1 MRYRY
6 REHFTC
12 YNRVAKKKRGKKI
25 VLAVPVL
32 PLDKV
37 DSMGEIADDL
47 VYVFAP
53 KFFPGVGMFY
63 EDFNQVSDS
72 DAEKM
77 LKEINKEAQIE
88 H

>member
-1 MRYRY
+1 MLRK
-6 REHFTC
+6 
-12 YNRVAKKKRGKKI
+12 NGVKKI
-25 VLAVPVL
+25 VVAVPVL

-72 DAEKM
+72 DAKKM
-77 LKEINKEAQIE
+77 LKEINKEQQIE

>member
-1 MRYRY
+1 LLRK
-6 REHFTC
+6 
-12 YNRVAKKKRGKKI
+12 NGVKKI
-25 VLAVPVL
+25 VVAVPVL

-47 VYVFAP
+47 VYVFAL

-72 DAEKM
+72 DAKKM
-77 LKEINKEAQIE
+77 LKEINKEQQIE